1 MTLLPPNS
9 TPLMRATEAAISRDL
24 PVTLGS
30 LWNPQT
36 CPVAALPWL
45 AWALHVTDSEGWA
58 NADTVQ
64 GQRDLLTR
72 SFELHRQ
79 KGTVH
84 SIKRA
89 LASIGFGD
97 QSRLI
102 EGGMPRTYDGTHF
115 ADGSLTYS
123 SASWA
128 EYAIEADLGENSGL
142 SASVVD
148 RIRATCT
155 EYAPVSRHLGNVTFT
170 AHVSDSAPPAE
181 QIDIE
186 LQLDGLSD
194 ITPWRRR
201 YDGSLQY
208 DQGIPLTYGGHLSAN
223 GTYLYAGGYAANDS
237 HWRAG
242 EEETVL
248 DFSAQLSQEDYVRR
262 FAIYDGS
269 SQADG
274 LIDYGASAPCA
285 EDAVMQITAVRRLG
299 YNSKYRY
306 DGSITANSGIPF
318 LMEAA

>member
-1 MTLLPPNS
+1 MSLLPPNS

-24 PVTLGS
+24 SVTLDT

-36 CPVAALPWL
+36 CPESALPWL

-84 SIKRA
+84 AIKRA

-102 EGGMPRTYDGTHF
+102 EGGVPRTYDGTNF

-142 SASVVD
+142 SAAVVD
-148 RIRATCT
+148 RIRATCA

-170 AHVSDSAPPAE
+170 AHVSDIVPPAE
-181 QIDIE
+181 QIDTE
-186 LQLDGLSD
+186 LHLDGLSD

-201 YDGSLQY
+201 YDGSLRY
-208 DQGIPLTYGGHLSAN
+208 DQGVLLTYSGHLKADGS
-223 GTYLYAGGYAANDS
+223 YRYAGGYAINDS

-242 EEETVL
+242 DEETAIIFNGQL
-248 DFSAQLSQEDYVRR
+248 DHVDYVRR
-262 FAIYDGS
+262 FAIYDGAT
-269 SQADG
+269 QANG
-274 LIDYGASAPCA
+274 LIDYGATAPCA
-285 EDAVMQITAVRRLG
+285 EDAAMTITAVRRLR
-299 YNSKYRY
+299 YNGGYRY
-306 DGSITANSGIPF
+306 NGFTAANSGIPF
-318 LMEAA
+318 YLEVA

>member
-1 MTLLPPNS
+1 MTLLPPNA
-9 TPLMRATEAAISRDL
+9 TPMMRAAESAISRDL
-24 PVTLGS
+24 LVALDS

-36 CPVAALPWL
+36 CQESALPWL

-64 GQRDLLTR
+64 SQRDLLAK

-89 LASIGFGD
+89 LYSIGLGD

-102 EGGMPRTYDGTHF
+102 EGGIPRTYDGTHF
-115 ADGSLTYS
+115 ADGSLMYN

-142 SASVVD
+142 SAAVVD
-148 RIRATCT
+148 HIRATCA
-155 EYAPVSRHLGNVTFT
+155 EYAPVSRHLGSVTFI
-170 AHVSDSAPPAE
+170 ANVSDSAAASD
-181 QIDIE
+181 QIDTT
-186 LQLDGLSD
+186 LHLDGVSD
-194 ITPWRRR
+194 ITPWRHR

-208 DQGIPLTYGGHLSAN
+208 GHGIPAIY
-223 GTYLYAGGYAANDS
+223 
-237 HWRAG
+237 G
-242 EEETVL
+242 EEDSVIN
-248 DFSAQLSQEDYVRR
+248 FSGLVSQDDYVRR
-262 FAIYDGS
+262 FAMYDGS

-285 EDAVMQITAVRRLG
+285 EDAVMQITAVRRLS

-306 DGSITANSGIPF
+306 DGAIKANSGIPF
-318 LMEAA
+318 YMEAA